1 TNKKRAPVLFPW
13 VALAIKAAELQG
25 RSAGRTFLR
34 NLQVNFFLKNK
45 DVSSKSILIECAKES
60 KLDLHEF
67 KNDIFSNIAKK
78 AFQCDLSIKKEM
90 EVENTPTIV
99 LFNQVTEDHGI
110 KIHGIHPYS
119 IYKDILK
126 NMLSADYKP
135 VEVPPLE
142 DFLAYYKVVANREI
156 AEIYDW
162 SVDETIIQ

>member
-1 TNKKRAPVLFPW
+1 EN
-13 VALAIKAAELQG
+13 
-25 RSAGRTFLR
+25 
-34 NLQVNFFLKNK
+34 
-45 DVSSKSILIECAKES
+45 ILNI
-60 KLDLHEF
+60 HEF
-67 KNDIFSNIAKK
+67 TNDNISKIAKN
-78 AFQCDLSIKKEM
+78 AFQSDLSIIKEI
-90 EVENTPTIV
+90 EVEDTPTIV

-142 DFLAYYKVVANREI
+142 DFLAYYKVVANQEI

-162 SVDETIIQ
+162 SVDETIIQMKKQIGRAHV